1 MANTRDT
8 LTPFHIAL
16 VQRLKQ
22 HGVEASFDYNEDE
35 EADENEEGGI
45 SFPFVT
51 FEIPTIG
58 DNATKT
64 TFGDKPLVVFYI
76 VDAQPTN
83 SRLYDIRAKI
93 IQALEEDLVLSNNL
107 TCSNQKTDDSGVIR
121 DTENGFRTVRL
132 TYQFYIEGVK

>member
-1 MANTRDT
+1 MVNSKDT

-35 EADENEEGGI
+35 TGDIE
-45 SFPFVT
+45 FPFTT

-58 DNATKT
+58 NNASKT

-76 VDAQPTN
+76 VDEQPTN
-83 SRLYDIRAKI
+83 GRLYDIRAKV

-121 DTENGFRTVRL
+121 DPENGFRTVRL
-132 TYQFYIEGVK
+132 TYQFFIEGVK